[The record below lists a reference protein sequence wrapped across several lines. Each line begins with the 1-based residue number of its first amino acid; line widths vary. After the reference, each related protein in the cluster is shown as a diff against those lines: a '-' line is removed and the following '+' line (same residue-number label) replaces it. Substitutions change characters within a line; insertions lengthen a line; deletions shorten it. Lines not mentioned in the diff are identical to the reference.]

1 MAEVSIEGA
10 AIKELGN
17 QVLKGSSSWILKLFR
32 IIGGEADGDPGAGN
46 LPVTTGTDSS
56 R

>member
-10 AIKELGN
+10 AMKELGN

-32 IIGGEADGDPGAGN
+32 IIAGEAEDGPGAGN
-46 LPVTTGTDSS
+46 LQVTTGTDSS

>member
-10 AIKELGN
+10 SVKELGN

-32 IIGGEADGDPGAGN
+32 IIAGEAEDDPGARN
-46 LPVTTGTDSS
+46 LQVTMETDSS